1 MLGAL
6 RRVAFGATLATR
18 VAPAA
23 AQMTDSTPA
32 PPTSGALRV
41 QAVPVVT
48 RVDPA
53 IAGET
58 YSEGYLAQ
66 PVIMAHGS
74 VFRGA
79 LSGVLTLNFEG
90 LTMDRGQL
98 TPGAYGEGYADR
110 RHPHTYL
117 HEAIIVA
124 RGAFRGTGVSVSVG
138 KGFVP
143 FGTDDPMMRP
153 FVAYPVNHHLAQIL
167 ERYVAIGAIQ
177 RGRLVVE
184 GGLFNGDEPRSAGEP
199 PDVER
204 FGDSWAAR
212 ATVAATRDLE
222 LQGSYAFVTSPELAE
237 GAGLDQRKWSAAA
250 RFERS
255 QGLVRWALLEWAHTD
270 ALLGDLRTNSFSSV
284 LGEASFAVGPFTMSG
299 RYENTTR
306 PEEERLLDPFRTS
319 RNPTDLG
326 IIGVTRWQ
334 TGTVAFGTSHT
345 LGAVDLA
352 PFVEVAYAQPSEVLT
367 PTAFIPRQFYGADS
381 LWSVSLGARVG
392 IGPMIHRMGR
402 YGAAMP
408 SAPRGQRHAAH

>member
-1 MLGAL
+1 M
-6 RRVAFGATLATR
+6 
-18 VAPAA
+18 
-23 AQMTDSTPA
+23 MDSTP
-32 PPTSGALRV
+32 PSVSGAMRA
-41 QAVPVVT
+41 QAVAVVT

-53 IAGET
+53 VAGEAYT
-58 YSEGYLAQ
+58 EGYLAQ
-66 PVIMAHGS
+66 PVLMAHGS
-74 VFRGA
+74 VFRGT

-90 LTMDRGQL
+90 LTLDRGQL

-117 HEAIIVA
+117 HEAVIVG

-153 FVAYPVNHHLAQIL
+153 FVSYPVNHHLAQIL
-167 ERYVAIGAIQ
+167 ERYVAIGAVQ

-184 GGLFNGDEPRSAGEP
+184 GGLFNGDEPLGAGEP
-199 PDVER
+199 PDAER

-212 ATVAATRDLE
+212 ATVAATRGLE
-222 LQGSYAFVTSPELAE
+222 LQGSYAFVTSPEIAD

-255 QGLVRWALLEWAHTD
+255 VGLMRWALMEWAQTD
-270 ALLGDLRTNSFSSV
+270 ALLGDLRTNSFTSV
-284 LGEASFAVGPFTMSG
+284 LGEASLVVGLFTVSG

-306 PEEERLLDPFRTS
+306 PEEVRLLDPFRTS

-334 TGTVAFGTSHT
+334 IGTAAVGMTYT

-352 PFVEVAYAQPSEVLT
+352 PFVEVAYARPSEELS
-367 PTAFIPRQFYGADS
+367 PTAFVPSQFYGADS

-402 YGAAMP
+402 YGAGMP
-408 SAPRGQRHAAH
+408 NAARDLAHSGH